1 MALGAVG
8 AEGWA
13 EAVAGAKES
22 LGYPDP
28 RIDRTVAGVLGA
40 LRVEHRETC
49 EADLAA
55 LSSGLGFEVFLDQ
68 WWTQAVVG
76 GADGEEA
83 REAALEF
90 ADLAVSLRI
99 RACGLSALDMGEVE
113 RLAGPRMPAD
123 AR

>member
-1 MALGAVG
+1 MAVGAVG
-8 AEGWA
+8 ADPWA
-13 EAVAGAKES
+13 EAVAGAKAS

-40 LRVEHRETC
+40 LRAEHRETF

-68 WWTQAVVG
+68 WWTQAVVDG
-76 GADGEEA
+76 TDGEEA

-99 RACGLSALDMGEVE
+99 RACGLPALGMGEVE